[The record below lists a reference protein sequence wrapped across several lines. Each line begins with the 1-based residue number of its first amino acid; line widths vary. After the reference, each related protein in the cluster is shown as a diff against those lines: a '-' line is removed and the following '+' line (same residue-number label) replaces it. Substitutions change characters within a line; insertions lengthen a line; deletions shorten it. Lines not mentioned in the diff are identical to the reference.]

1 MTALNA
7 HATPVAFCAI
17 KPVTANI
24 PWRVVL
30 SHVYPYIEQNRKAL
44 SEFNETVSALAKKID
59 LDQNYVTLYINNRTE
74 SCGTY
79 DLEEALTL
87 ISDEITTVALYQKT
101 NITELL
107 ITLANHIDDI
117 RDQYLH
123 E

>member
-30 SHVYPYIEQNRKAL
+30 SHVYPYIEQNRKVL
-44 SEFNETVSALAKKID
+44 SEFNETVSTLAKKID
-59 LDQNYVTLYINNRTE
+59 LDQNYVALYINDQTE

-107 ITLANHIDDI
+107 ITLASYIDDI